1 MSDDARF
8 LSLAGRLALRGQ
20 GDVEP
25 NPLVGCVIVRRGVIL
40 GMGHHRRFGQAHAEQ
55 EALDDCARRGHD
67 AAGATVYCT
76 LEPCACA
83 GRQPACVDALISAR
97 VARVVYARSDPTPGK
112 GGGAGRLRGAGITA
126 ELSDANP
133 LATGVSAPFI
143 RRATTGLPWVV
154 AKWAQTIDG
163 RVATRSGESQW
174 ISGERARARVHRLRA
189 RVDAILTGIGT
200 VLGDDPL
207 LTARGVHRRR
217 RHAARVVADTDLDIP
232 IQCQLVRTARDH
244 PTIVSCAREL
254 ASAEIARPKRESLQ
268 ALGVTVLGVRAAEG
282 GRGIDL
288 RELLIALR
296 ARGCSNVLVEAG
308 PGLVGSLLE
317 ADLIDEAVVHV
328 APLLLGDEL
337 ARSAAAGRVV
347 ESLTAGRALSLWR
360 VKSLGADVEL
370 VYRTRR

>member
-232 IQCQLVRTARDH
+232 IQCQLVRTARD
-244 PTIVSCAREL
+244 IL
-254 ASAEIARPKRESLQ
+254 
-268 ALGVTVLGVRAAEG
+268 
-282 GRGIDL
+282 
-288 RELLIALR
+288 
-296 ARGCSNVLVEAG
+296 
-308 PGLVGSLLE
+308 
-317 ADLIDEAVVHV
+317 
-328 APLLLGDEL
+328 
-337 ARSAAAGRVV
+337 
-347 ESLTAGRALSLWR
+347 
-360 VKSLGADVEL
+360 
-370 VYRTRR
+370 